1 MALTPKRP
9 SRRAWRIALGASIP
23 LALACVVL
31 THLVVRELPRPRVD
45 GSSDQLFGLH
55 PSTRAL
61 LARLEDVL
69 TVERYFTGEVRHGSV
84 QIAKGRLL
92 DQLRDVA
99 DAAGARIE
107 SASFDPT
114 ASSEARLAA
123 EKEGLAAVPLRGQ
136 QGTAQV
142 TQSVWLG
149 LVLRYRG
156 RSRAIPFVLPQSFE
170 FAFAEAVADL
180 LRDERPRI
188 GFLVENA
195 GDASGGAG
203 RASVGA
209 GGASVGAGGA
219 SGGAGGDGFRGAREL
234 LARRAQLSEVSGLAS
249 GRAVPAELDLLVVA
263 APERLAPRAVFA
275 LDQYAQGGGRL
286 LLLLERQRIDPSTA
300 SVRSFDTGLE
310 DLLRAWNVPLSRF
323 LVWDGACN
331 TISTRADG
339 AAPRELEYP
348 LWVRVGEAGMDP
360 AVPATGRLNGC
371 DLFWAHAFGPEP
383 DAGEARAPTGVER
396 VDLITSSSRSWL
408 VEPLQRL
415 TIDPQVLNDQNAEL
429 LASGSARAR
438 PLAVA
443 LRGKL
448 PSPFAASG
456 APRPLLPGGA
466 ADPNAGPTDEVVRSA
481 QHDAQI
487 VAVGDADFARTPFL
501 TERNQILLANL
512 VDWLVLE
519 GELVALR
526 ARMPRERRIADFLDE
541 ERRSRG
547 LTTLTGETE
556 FQQDESRTSAEEA
569 AAAAAAARRWTYMAT
584 AAGATLFLC
593 AAAVLAR
600 RATRLRVEVAA

>member
-1 MALTPKRP
+1 MALSQPSVEPTRRPQRP
-9 SRRAWRIALGASIP
+9 SRRAWRLALYASVL

-31 THLVVRELPRPRVD
+31 THLVVRELPRPRLD

-69 TVERYFTGEVRHGSV
+69 TVEQYFTGEVRHGSV

-107 SASFDPT
+107 RASFDPT

-142 TQSVWLG
+142 VQNVWLG

-156 RSRAIPFVLPQSFE
+156 RTRAIPFVLPQSFE

-188 GFLVENA
+188 GFLVESA
-195 GDASGGAG
+195 GDAT
-203 RASVGA
+203 
-209 GGASVGAGGA
+209 GAS
-219 SGGAGGDGFRGAREL
+219 GGDGFRGAREL
-234 LARRAQLSEVSGLAS
+234 LARRAQISEVSGLAS

-300 SVRSFDTGLE
+300 SVRSYETGLE
-310 DLLRAWNVPLSRF
+310 DLLRAWHVPLSRL
-323 LVWDGACN
+323 LVWDSACN
-331 TISTRADG
+331 EISTRDG
-339 AAPRELEYP
+339 GAQLKLEYP

-360 AVPATGRLNGC
+360 TVPATGRLNGC

-383 DAGEARAPTGVER
+383 DANAPRAPPGVER
-396 VDLITSSSRSWL
+396 VDLVASSARSWL
-408 VEPLQRL
+408 VEPLERL
-415 TIDPQVLNDQNAEL
+415 AIDPQALNDQNAEL
-429 LASGSARAR
+429 LAAGTARAR

-466 ADPNAGPTDEVVRSA
+466 ADPNTGPTGEPVRSA
-481 QHDAQI
+481 ERAAQI
-487 VAVGDADFARTPFL
+487 VALGDADFARTPFL

-541 ERRSRG
+541 ERRARG
-547 LTTLTGETE
+547 LTTLAGETE

-569 AAAAAAARRWTYMAT
+569 AADAAAARRWMTMA
-584 AAGATLFLC
+584 AAALGTLLSC
-593 AAAVLAR
+593 AVAVLAR
-600 RATRLRVEVAA
+600 RATRRRVEAAA